1 MVGGQARH
9 CGHGRVKKRVLYT
22 TNTMT
27 SIWSIAWVILT
38 SRTPHFRRDD
48 MPERLLLRTRRLESF
63 HCLAE
68 LDRRTVEQR
77 AVLMTNL
84 HHDLI
89 GVTSAMRD
97 HGADDISGDVRMAD
111 FYAFA
116 VRVAQHRGEE
126 DEVKE
131 AFQRLQRAQVGFAGE
146 GDPIAALLEIWLRT
160 ASNAGRWIRGGGA
173 VRGALRAR
181 RAAQAADA
189 GGHGGAEFLP
199 SLGAFPGGPAG
210 AFRYP
215 GSVAEEHRRIQLPA
229 PRGGGGGHLGQ
240 WPPPCSG
247 RRHAG
252 RVERWEGGK
261 IGWKNG
267 AGFFR
272 RPGETVFSLRLQLF
286 AVVFFV
292 DRFPP
297 FHLEPQR
304 VPVRCSGWVETLWNW
319 GGAAAPLHPGRMS
332 CLRPRGAGQ
341 ATPWRPPT

>member
-1 MVGGQARH
+1 MLTRPIFALVGEKGSAKTAAAKRV
-9 CGHGRVKKRVLYT
+9 GTMLFGRNFDVASMTDDVKDFDAAIAATALLVADNADTERKWLADKLATVATGGRVKKRVLYT

-84 HHDLI
+84 LHDLI

-131 AFQRLQRAQVGFAGE
+131 AFQRLQRTQVGFAGE

-160 ASNAGRWIRGGGA
+160 ASNAGRWIRGAALYGELCELGERHRRPMPEGMEERSFCHRLA
-173 VRGALRAR
+173 HSLEALRELFGIQVR
-181 RAAQAADA
+181 SRKNT
-189 GGHGGAEFLP
+189 AEY
-199 SLGAFPGGPAG
+199 S
-210 AFRYP
+210 FRP
-215 GSVAEEHRRIQLPA
+215 LAEA
-229 PRGGGGGHLGQ
+229 
-240 WPPPCSG
+240 
-247 RRHAG
+247 
-252 RVERWEGGK
+252 VED
-261 IGWKNG
+261 I
-267 AGFFR
+267 
-272 RPGETVFSLRLQLF
+272 
-286 AVVFFV
+286 
-292 DRFPP
+292 
-297 FHLEPQR
+297 
-304 VPVRCSGWVETLWNW
+304 
-319 GGAAAPLHPGRMS
+319 
-332 CLRPRGAGQ
+332 
-341 ATPWRPPT
+341 